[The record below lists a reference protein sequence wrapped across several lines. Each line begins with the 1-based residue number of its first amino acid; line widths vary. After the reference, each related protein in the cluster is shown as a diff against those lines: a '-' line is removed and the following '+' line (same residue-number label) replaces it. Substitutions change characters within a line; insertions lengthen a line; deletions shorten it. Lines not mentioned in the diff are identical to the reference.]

1 MHNFGRAIAE
11 PIPDAK
17 ADTKA
22 AGSGHDVLVLYYR
35 LDA

>member
-1 MHNFGRAIAE
+1 MDNFGRAIAE
-11 PIPDAK
+11 PIPDA
-17 ADTKA
+17 KA